1 MNIKSIFNHFL
12 RENYVFG
19 SNQKWLVAV
28 SGGVD
33 SVVLCHLCHS
43 HKIPFAMAHCN
54 FQLRGEESE
63 RDEIFVRE
71 LAKQL
76 DAELFVK
83 RFDTKTYA
91 AENNVSIQVAAREL
105 RYTWF
110 DEILKPDDGR
120 RTKDDIRGR
129 KKDEK
134 NSHHKLSTLLSAN
147 RQLPT
152 SLATAHHADDN
163 LETVMFNLFRGTG
176 IRGIRGILPVQGSI
190 IRPMLEMQRV
200 DILQYAKENGLSWVE
215 DSSNVS
221 DKYSRNFIRNQ
232 VLPMMKE
239 ILPSAEKN
247 FTKTMEQLREA
258 EILYEQAIDV
268 HKKKLLEIRGN
279 EVHIPIL
286 KLAKAKPLQAILFE
300 MLKPFHFT
308 ALQTEEA
315 IALMESETGSF
326 VVSASHRIF
335 KNRNWLIIAPLQ
347 TEIATNILI
356 EKEIGEVL
364 FPNGK
369 LNLKQLS
376 TINYQLS
383 TDAKI
388 AMLDSK
394 EITFPLI
401 LRPWKQGDYF
411 YPLGMQKKK
420 KLSKFFIDQKLSKTD
435 KEKVWVIESNKKIL
449 WVVGH
454 RIDNRFKCTEA
465 TKALLELR
473 FRPSE

>member
-1 MNIKSIFNHFL
+1 MVTQNIFL
-12 RENYVFG
+12 NNR
-19 SNQKWLVAV
+19 KWLLAV

-43 HKIPFAMAHCN
+43 HKINFAMAHCN
-54 FQLRGEESE
+54 FQLRGDESE
-63 RDEIFVRE
+63 RDETFVRQ
-71 LAKQL
+71 LAEQL
-76 DAELFVK
+76 GVEIFVK
-83 RFDTKTYA
+83 RFDTTIYA
-91 AENNVSIQVAAREL
+91 AKKNVSIQVAAREL
-105 RYTWF
+105 RYDWF
-110 DEILKPDDGR
+110 YEILKAQDTRNKEQGSNLEK
-120 RTKDDIRGR
+120 TKTTA
-129 KKDEK
+129 EFPN
-134 NSHHKLSTLLSAN
+134 NSDAN
-147 RQLPT
+147 SRLT
-152 SLATAHHADDN
+152 SHVSCLATAHHADDN

-176 IRGIRGILPVQGSI
+176 IRGVRGILPVQNNV
-190 IRPMLEMQRV
+190 IRPMLEMQKA
-200 DILQYAKENGLSWVE
+200 DILQYAKEKELSWVE
-215 DSSNVS
+215 DSSNAS

-239 ILPSAEKN
+239 ILPSADKN

-258 EILYEQAIDV
+258 EILYEQAIDL
-268 HKKKLLEIRGN
+268 HKKKLLEIKGN

-300 MLKPFHFT
+300 ILKPYHFT

-315 IALMESETGSF
+315 VTLLESETGSYIL
-326 VVSASHRIF
+326 SASHRVF

-356 EKEIGEVL
+356 EKDVKEIV
-364 FPNGK
+364 FPTGK
-369 LNLKQLS
+369 LYLKQLP
-376 TINYQLS
+376 TANYQLP
-383 TDAKI
+383 TDADI
-388 AMLDSK
+388 AMLDAK
-394 EITFPLI
+394 DIAFPLI

-454 RIDNRFKCTEA
+454 RIDNRFKCVDS

-473 FRPSE
+473 FKPNN